1 VKIAKNAALI
11 VIDVQQGFNF
21 SRFWGVR
28 NNPDAEANM
37 AKLIDAWTASKRPV
51 VLVKHTS
58 KHPLSPLSALNPGH
72 RLKPEV
78 SHIVPDLEI
87 DKSVNSAFLGK
98 PDLHAWLQERK
109 IKQIVL
115 CGIQTNMCVETTA
128 RVGGNLG
135 YDVVVPLD
143 ATHTFDLTGPDGETM
158 TADELVRATAVNLI
172 GGRFASVVTTAE
184 LV

>member
-1 VKIAKNAALI
+1 VKIAKNSALI
-11 VIDVQQGFNF
+11 VIDVQQGFNL

-28 NNPDAEANM
+28 NNPEAEANI
-37 AKLIDAWTASKRPV
+37 AALVDAWAASSRPV

-58 KHPLSPLSALNPGH
+58 KHPLSPLSALSPGH

-78 SHIVPDLEI
+78 SHVAPDLEI

-128 RVGGNLG
+128 RMGGNLG
-135 YDVVVPLD
+135 YDVIVALD
-143 ATHTFDLTGPDGETM
+143 ATHTFDLADPHGITM
-158 TADELVRATAVNLI
+158 TADELARATATNLV
-172 GGRFASVVTTAE
+172 GGRFASVVATAD